1 MAKRWL
7 SIRGRNFGLRVLR
20 RQNCRWAVKNSKPG
34 RSRRRQRRPCINFST
49 ERGFGFTIPGTAST
63 RGDACWP
70 MPTSAI
76 YETGK
81 KCLNAG
87 PPGCKPSR
95 TTAPTPTGF
104 TGLKRLK
111 KRRPGYLEA
120 RILSHTHAVG
130 FRGTD
135 RGLSDR
141 GGNTCGRGSR
151 SRARL
156 CKLRNRLANPFHNC
170 HRTSGF
176 ETVS

>member
-104 TGLKRLK
+104 TGLKPPQETPARVSGSTNFIAYA
-111 KRRPGYLEA
+111 RRRFP
-120 RILSHTHAVG
+120 R
-130 FRGTD
+130 
-135 RGLSDR
+135 
-141 GGNTCGRGSR
+141 NR
-151 SRARL
+151 SRAFRPWREYL
-156 CKLRNRLANPFHNC
+156 WPWQSLA
-170 HRTSGF
+170 GAAL
-176 ETVS
+176 